1 MAKLKFVTQYNAV
14 HTPYLH
20 DTGTDDMA
28 IPELT
33 YSIKELR
40 EKFALE
46 TEVLNAKLRK
56 PGQYFIDSNMDD
68 DEAFDSVSPE
78 IPRDYDF
85 VDADNDREAYRNA
98 VAAMATHKRASKVS
112 RNNSIPPED
121 TSTGGDSSGAPTTVP
136 IPPTVQPLPQ

>member
-1 MAKLKFVTQYNAV
+1 MVKLKFFTQYNTV

-20 DTGTDDMA
+20 DTGTNDMA

-56 PGQYFIDSNMDD
+56 PGQYFINSDMDD
-68 DEAFDSVSPE
+68 NEAFDSVSPE

-98 VAAMATHKRASKVS
+98 VASVAARKRASRASSNQEVS
-112 RNNSIPPED
+112 SKDSP
-121 TSTGGDSSGAPTTVP
+121 TGGNPAPAADSTSVP
-136 IPPTVQPLPQ
+136 AD

>member
-1 MAKLKFVTQYNAV
+1 MAKLKFLTQYNSV

-20 DTGTDDMA
+20 DIGTEDMA

-46 TEVLNAKLRK
+46 TEVLNARLRK
-56 PGQYFIDSNMDD
+56 PGQYFINSNMSD

-78 IPRDYDF
+78 IPRDYDL
-85 VDADNDREAYRNA
+85 VDADSDREAYRNA
-98 VAAMATHKRASKVS
+98 IASVHANKRVSKVQKVEKVS
-112 RNNSIPPED
+112 LSDSPA
-121 TSTGGDSSGAPTTVP
+121 GGDPSPSTDAPQ
-136 IPPTVQPLPQ
+136 IPSD